1 MKKRIYRN
9 LKKTKTK
16 NDQAVKNDKAVEDD
30 QTVKTDNEE
39 FVLDENIL
47 DDPAKAIEIEED
59 ENVKCMSP
67 VKQFNIKEFEK
78 FIYKVLK
85 LEPDKFFTSET
96 KIVSPDD
103 MRGLSISIMKK
114 PIFDKDNTVN
124 SKAFTFTINDD
135 YMIDFSDNVPAQ
147 KKAYITVDFYEA
159 TRKKKIHLTKQQAMG
174 LEDLIRITKYQTV
187 IKISNTVLQPSS
199 ISVPTYLLTQLFA
212 DNCVRMMPTD
222 RRHFKEVSDGDI
234 YYVERGVITSK
245 YDMPKTR
252 AFLIIKANNDEKRA
266 LAIPISFTK
275 MQGDKDRVDLDL
287 KYLPEKARED
297 FEKRQKE
304 GKDPG
309 CQLIFGKAD
318 FVGYDALKEKAGH
331 VPYQVLNKYK
341 KKYMECWEIQKPE
354 CKVGSAA
361 KRQTAHQS
369 EEEKDEKNNSSSL
382 TQNKAIALTEED
394 KETKKTTKTEETK
407 NAENTENVETFVP
420 LDRKRLAC
428 VYQNGAIDVINSQ
441 INRLD
446 YADIS
451 FEKYL
456 PLFADEL
463 KAILSKKEIPGVQHG
478 IKIGKQILFND
489 CSVSNRDAEFEGEVN
504 NKNYNSDS
512 VSYIITFNRNNTASR
527 TANYKATNTFPKYSI
542 RATAYSVQLALPGGQ
557 YRFNPDLTKIFRNI
571 LQKQWPYYYVYL
583 AYNILQTAKKLGWD
597 EEHIQTSLK
606 DAGLKYDGDIGYV
619 LQNFEFNFR
628 PEKLSCY
635 ADYYDNNSEGE
646 NE

>member
-1 MKKRIYRN
+1 MKKRIYKN

-59 ENVKCMSP
+59 ENVKCMPP

-114 PIFDKDNTVN
+114 PIFDKDDTVN

-135 YMIDFSDNVPAQ
+135 YLIDFSDNVPAQ
-147 KKAYITVDFYEA
+147 KKAYIAVDFYEA
-159 TRKKKIHLTKQQAMG
+159 TRKKKIPLTKQQAMG
-174 LEDLIRITKYQTV
+174 LDDLTRIAKFQTV
-187 IKISNTVLQPSS
+187 LKILNRGLQPSS
-199 ISVPTYLLTQLFA
+199 ISVPTYLLTQFFA

-275 MQGDKDRVDLDL
+275 MQGNKDRVDLDL

-304 GKDPG
+304 GKDPV

-341 KKYMECWEIQKPE
+341 KKYMEYWEFQKPE

-369 EEEKDEKNNSSSL
+369 EEEKDEKNNSSSP
-382 TQNKAIALTEED
+382 TQNNAIALAEED
-394 KETKKTTKTEETK
+394 KEINKAIQPEETK
-407 NAENTENVETFVP
+407 NAENTENVETVVP
-420 LDRKRLAC
+420 LDRERLAC
-428 VYQNGAIDVINSQ
+428 LYKNGAIDVINSQ

-446 YADIS
+446 YADIP

-478 IKIGKQILFND
+478 IKIGKQILFNA

-504 NKNYNSDS
+504 NKNYNLDS
-512 VSYIITFNRNNTASR
+512 VSYVITFNRNNTASR
-527 TANYKATNTFPKYSI
+527 TANYKATNTFPEFSI
-542 RATAYSVQLALPGGQ
+542 RATAFSVQLALLSGK

-583 AYNILQTAKKLGWD
+583 AYNILQTAKKLDWD
-597 EEHIQTSLK
+597 EERIQTSLK

-635 ADYYDNNSEGE
+635 VDYYDNNSEGE